1 MAPLVKTWP
10 AKAGERCNNLKKG
23 KMSFSPQCSPRSS
36 VSFTVWWER
45 SGVCL
50 VIVHFQTRL
59 SAVCSCLEMELPFI
73 QFIYKLPIWKT
84 QQWPQDSNKSVFIPI
99 PKKGNAKEYS
109 NYHTIAAFSFASKST
124 PVFLPGESQG
134 QRSLVGCHLWG
145 CTESDKTEAT

>member
-10 AKAGERCNNLKKG
+10 ANAGERCNNLKKG

-84 QQWPQDSNKSVFIPI
+84 QQWPQDSSMSVFIPI

-109 NYHTIAAFSFASKST
+109 NYHTIALVSHASTIMLKI
-124 PVFLPGESQG
+124 LQDRLQ
-134 QRSLVGCHLWG
+134 QREL
-145 CTESDKTEAT
+145 